1 MNVQHP
7 DIVIRYIHTKN
18 KTRKLA
24 TYRSDDCELR
34 SKHEKINTFIAQRFI
49 PSVFSKG
56 YVKNRSIY
64 HNALAHLY
72 NDCFIMLD
80 IKDFFPHICHKQLA
94 DKLFHEL
101 NLLSSGQI
109 SMKECRDVVAS
120 CSISARGLPLGF
132 ITSPILSNVY
142 MKEFDGIFYGQL
154 KKLGL
159 DNVIYTRYADD
170 ITVSFKYTEGTP
182 PTAVKEEIVALAGSL
197 LSRYGLQLNNRKT
210 RSYDLSVSNHVRV
223 TGVNITKQ
231 PDNRRRLTVGR
242 AVKNGLYWDA
252 MECMESNDPEK
263 IARVKGLQSFVLSVE
278 KSGYERCYSEAML
291 QRVHDHGFRSLK
303 ELIDSLDRS

>member
-7 DIVIRYIHTKN
+7 DIKIRYIRTKN
-18 KTRKLA
+18 KTRKLV

-34 SKHEKINTFIAQRFI
+34 LKHERINTFIADRFI
-49 PSVFSKG
+49 PSIFSKG

-72 NDCFIMLD
+72 NDYFIMLD

-109 SMKECRDVVAS
+109 SLRECRDIVAS
-120 CSISARGLPLGF
+120 CSISTRGLPLGF

-154 KKLGL
+154 KKLGFE
-159 DNVIYTRYADD
+159 NPIYTRYADD
-170 ITVSFKYTEGTP
+170 ITVSFKYDGHMPLPQAE
-182 PTAVKEEIVALAGSL
+182 AQIIDLAKSL
-197 LSRYGLQLNNRKT
+197 LSRYGLQLNHRKT
-210 RSYDLSVSNHVRV
+210 RAYNLNVSNHVRI
-223 TGVNITKQ
+223 TGINVTKQ
-231 PDNRRRLTVGR
+231 PGNRRLLTVGR
-242 AVKNGLYWDA
+242 AAKNELYWDA
-252 MECMESNDPEK
+252 MDCMQSKDPEK
-263 IARVKGLQSFVLSVE
+263 IAHVKGMQAFILSVE
-278 KSGYERCYSEAML
+278 KNGYEQCYSEAML
-291 QRVHDHGFRSLK
+291 QQIHKYGFDSLK
-303 ELIDSLDRS
+303 DLIDSLD